1 MGFTPTKEELN
12 ALVLE
17 IDEDGSGLIEIDEFV
32 KMLQKFKKL
41 NE

>member
-1 MGFTPTKEELN
+1 MGCTPTKEELN

-32 KMLQKFKKL
+32 KML
-41 NE
+41 